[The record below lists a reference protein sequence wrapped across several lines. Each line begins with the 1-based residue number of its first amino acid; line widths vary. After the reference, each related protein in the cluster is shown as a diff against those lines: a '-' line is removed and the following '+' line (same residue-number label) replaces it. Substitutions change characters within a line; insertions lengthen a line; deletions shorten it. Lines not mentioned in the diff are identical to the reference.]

1 MQEKSAVVRAR
12 IDPVILEKATLNLE
26 NAGITVAEYLR
37 LTLALAAAN
46 KSLPLEFPPLKNAR
60 AYLDVL

>member
-12 IDPVILEKATLNLE
+12 IDPVILEKATENLE
-26 NAGITVAEYLR
+26 KAGITVAEYLR

-46 KSLPLEFPPLKNAR
+46 KTLPLEFPTLTEAK
-60 AYLDVL
+60 AYLNLS

>member
-26 NAGITVAEYLR
+26 KAGITVAEYLR

-46 KSLPLEFPPLKNAR
+46 KTLPLEFPPLDKAK
-60 AYLDVL
+60 AYLES

>member
-26 NAGITVAEYLR
+26 NAGITVA
-37 LTLALAAAN
+37 
-46 KSLPLEFPPLKNAR
+46 
-60 AYLDVL
+60 